1 MMGAMIERGRIIEAK
16 DGIARVE
23 SMTRPGLVIPALPLP
38 SGLEDAAPGTPVFYF
53 CFADGTG
60 LVLSRIEVS

>member
-23 SMTRPGLVIPALPLP
+23 SMTRPGLVIPALPLLP
-38 SGLEDAAPGTPVFYF
+38 GMQDMPPGTLVFYF

-60 LVLSRIEVS
+60 LILSQIEV